1 MEVLFDTTEELFK
14 AIKSSQRSYNTGS
27 CTGICIAG
35 WFVSIVDCKS
45 YVIHNVST
53 HLHCCKMQTFVLQDG
68 LSPLHTSCLKGH
80 LDVVN
85 TLIDAAANINQANKV
100 SAYITTCVCLVI
112 KVTKFHHYIFLLVN
126 IKLVIKPI
134 FKSQLY

>member
-1 MEVLFDTTEELFK
+1 
-14 AIKSSQRSYNTGS
+14 
-27 CTGICIAG
+27 
-35 WFVSIVDCKS
+35 
-45 YVIHNVST
+45 
-53 HLHCCKMQTFVLQDG
+53 MQTFVLQDG

-112 KVTKFHHYIFLLVN
+112 KVTKFHHYIFYDQLMHT
-126 IKLVIKPI
+126 
-134 FKSQLY
+134 SQYKTSHQTYF